1 MYDLCSR
8 PEQPE
13 PAPAPTD
20 MGSRRE
26 GEATERPQQEPNKS
40 EVEKPQGISDGNVTA
55 PDRNTS
61 ASLLGKRIT
70 HHSLYANLS
79 SFEVDKEHRVS
90 ENQSLLVADIIVQV
104 KKKPKQVE
112 QGTKLYPSLSHS
124 PEI

>member
-13 PAPAPTD
+13 PAPAPAD

-40 EVEKPQGISDGNVTA
+40 GVEKPQGISDGNVAA

-61 ASLLGKRIT
+61 ASLLGKRLT

-90 ENQSLLVADIIVQV
+90 ENQSLLAGDIIVQV
-104 KKKPKQVE
+104 KKKKQNKTGRTGY
-112 QGTKLYPSLSHS
+112 QTLSLS
-124 PEI
+124 